1 MRWLSRLTRGEEGQV
16 LVVTAL
22 GLAALLGFAALAI
35 DVGFFMWERRALQN
49 AADASALAGVME
61 LPNSPTAAVAMAND
75 YAVRNGVGDRGWVV
89 ESINVSADATTI
101 TVSVAH
107 PNAPFVLGRV
117 MGLLGVNV
125 RARAT
130 AAINSPYRLSNVMP
144 WMLKRSVYEAASN
157 GDLVI
162 LKYDA
167 RNPEQGNFG
176 PLAIGGRGAAAYR
189 RNIEEGAVV
198 ELQGEYDTEPGNM
211 VGPTEQGLRR
221 RLSETDMEC
230 DEWDEAFS
238 DDDYD
243 GFLEGG
249 GTLHL
254 SPRCNPWL
262 GKEGS
267 KRVVAIPVVEDT
279 DLHGRTRVRIVGLAL
294 AFLEGFQCP
303 RGNECQVQARLVK
316 AVASLEDPDSLLG
329 PFDPN
334 VGIRVLRLV
343 Q

>member
-1 MRWLSRLTRGEEGQV
+1 MRWLSRLMREEEGQV
-16 LVVTAL
+16 LVVAAL

-35 DVGFFMWERRALQN
+35 DVGFFMWEKRALQN

-61 LPNSPTAAVAMAND
+61 LPRSPETAVEVANA
-75 YAVRNGVGDRGWVV
+75 YAVRNGVESRGWVV
-89 ESINVSADATTI
+89 EAINVSTDATTI

-107 PNAPFVLGRV
+107 PNAPFMLGRV
-117 MGLLGVNV
+117 LGLLGVDV

-130 AAINSPYRLSNVMP
+130 AAINSPRRLSNVMP
-144 WMLKRSVYEAASN
+144 WMLKRSVYEAAGN

-176 PLAIGGRGAAAYR
+176 PLAIEGRGSAAYR
-189 RNIEEGAVV
+189 RNIQEGAVV
-198 ELQGEYDTEPGNM
+198 ELQVEYDTEPGNM
-211 VGPTEQGLRR
+211 VGPTQQGLQR
-221 RLSETDMEC
+221 RLSETIREC

-238 DDDYD
+238 VESGD
-243 GFLEGG
+243 
-249 GTLHL
+249 TLHL
-254 SPRCNPWL
+254 SPQCNPWL

-267 KRVVAIPVVEDT
+267 KRVVAIPLVEDT
-279 DLHGRTRVRIVGLAL
+279 DLGGRTRVRVVGLAL
-294 AFLEGFQCP
+294 AFLEDFQCL
-303 RGNECQVQARLVK
+303 RGNECQVMARLAK
-316 AVASLEDPDSLLG
+316 AVASLQDPESRLG
-329 PFDPN
+329 PFNPN

>member
-1 MRWLSRLTRGEEGQV
+1 MRWLSRLIKKGEEGQV
-16 LVVTAL
+16 LVVAAL

-35 DVGFFMWERRALQN
+35 DVGFFVWERRALQN

-89 ESINVSADATTI
+89 ESINVDATAI

-107 PNAPFVLGRV
+107 PNAPLMLGRV
-117 MGLLGVNV
+117 LGLLGVNV
-125 RARAT
+125 GARST

-157 GDLVI
+157 DDLVI

-176 PLAIGGRGAAAYR
+176 PLAIDDRGAAAYQ

-211 VGPTEQGLRR
+211 VGPTEQGLQR

-230 DEWDEAFS
+230 DEWHEAFS
-238 DDDYD
+238 LD
-243 GFLEGG
+243 GG

-303 RGNECQVQARLVK
+303 RGNECQVRARLVK